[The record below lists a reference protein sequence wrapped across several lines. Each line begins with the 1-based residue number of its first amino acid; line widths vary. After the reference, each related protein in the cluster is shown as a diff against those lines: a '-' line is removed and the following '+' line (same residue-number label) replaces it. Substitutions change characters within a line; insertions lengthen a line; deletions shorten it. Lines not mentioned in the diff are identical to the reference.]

1 MFSLL
6 LAAVNLVTVDPGHF
20 HAALVQNRTYPEV
33 AREVKV
39 FAPDGAELDAHLK
52 LIGSFNTRGD
62 SPTSWKEVVFR
73 GGDYL
78 EAFIAA
84 AKNGELGENPVAVFA
99 GKNDRK
105 GDYALAAVEAGV
117 NVLSDKPMAV
127 TPEVFA
133 KTEKAARLAQKNG
146 LFFADI
152 MTERNEITTILQREL
167 AMRRDLY
174 GEQEKGSAEDPA
186 VTKISVHHYCKLVN
200 GAPLKRPEWYYD
212 TKVQGEGIVD
222 VTTHLVDLVQWE
234 TFPGVRFSK
243 SDVEIVSAKTW
254 PTMITPDQ
262 FKTSTGGVIGKTIA
276 VDANGE
282 FIWKLKGVHCKVSV
296 VWNFMAPART
306 GDTHYSLMRGTRAEL
321 VIEQGAKENYKPV
334 LYVRS
339 RGEAKAT
346 EKALKAAL
354 ADISRSWPGLTAE
367 PTAEKGV
374 WRIAYPK
381 KYDIGHEAH
390 FSQVVRMYLDWMKK
404 GRQDPDYID
413 NMIVKYHTIV
423 EAWKKSRNPVK
434 VGIIGL
440 DTSHSLAFTEMMN
453 VKRTADVAGFRV
465 TAAYQWGSRDI
476 VSSTNRYPK
485 YLPKMREMGVEIVPS
500 IRELLDK
507 VDVVCLET
515 NDGREHLK
523 QAEEVFASGKRVFID
538 KPLAHNLADALKIYD
553 AGKKYNARYF
563 SSSALRFTPVAM
575 ACRAGEHGPIA
586 GAALMAPSPPEKQG
600 THNFYTWYGIHG
612 FEMLVAV
619 MGAGVEKVSCF
630 RNDKGDVVN
639 AVWKDG
645 RMGELRLSQNRW
657 HYAGYILPAK
667 PKNSRQPLV
676 MFDGYSGYGALMR
689 EIVRFFETG
698 KAPVSPEETLE
709 IMAFMEAAEMSAKR
723 GGEPVT
729 IAEAIEECR
738 EKPFWKFW

>member
-1 MFSLL
+1 
-6 LAAVNLVTVDPGHF
+6 
-20 HAALVQNRTYPEV
+20 
-33 AREVKV
+33 
-39 FAPDGAELDAHLK
+39 
-52 LIGSFNTRGD
+52 
-62 SPTSWKEVVFR
+62 
-73 GGDYL
+73 
-78 EAFIAA
+78 
-84 AKNGELGENPVAVFA
+84 
-99 GKNDRK
+99 
-105 GDYALAAVEAGV
+105 
-117 NVLSDKPMAV
+117 
-127 TPEVFA
+127 
-133 KTEKAARLAQKNG
+133 
-146 LFFADI
+146 
-152 MTERNEITTILQREL
+152 
-167 AMRRDLY
+167 
-174 GEQEKGSAEDPA
+174 
-186 VTKISVHHYCKLVN
+186 
-200 GAPLKRPEWYYD
+200 
-212 TKVQGEGIVD
+212 
-222 VTTHLVDLVQWE
+222 
-234 TFPGVRFSK
+234 
-243 SDVEIVSAKTW
+243 
-254 PTMITPDQ
+254 MITPDQ

-296 VWNFMAPART
+296 VWNFMAPAGT

-367 PTAEKGV
+367 PTAEQGV

-500 IRELLDK
+500 IRELLEK

>member
-1 MFSLL
+1 M
-6 LAAVNLVTVDPGHF
+6 
-20 HAALVQNRTYPEV
+20 
-33 AREVKV
+33 
-39 FAPDGAELDAHLK
+39 
-52 LIGSFNTRGD
+52 
-62 SPTSWKEVVFR
+62 FR

-99 GKNDRK
+99 GKHDRK

-186 VTKISVHHYCKLVN
+186 VSKISVHHYCKLVN

-212 TKVQGEGIVD
+212 TKVQGEGLVD

-296 VWNFMAPART
+296 VWNFMAPAGT

-334 LYVRS
+334 LYVRL

-476 VSSTNRYPK
+476 VSSTNRYP
-485 YLPKMREMGVEIVPS
+485 MREMGVEIVPS

-553 AGKKYNARYF
+553 AGKEYNARYF

-676 MFDGYSGYGALMR
+676 MFDGYSGYGALVR
-689 EIVRFFETG
+689 EIIRFFETG

-729 IAEAIEECR
+729 IAEAIEECC